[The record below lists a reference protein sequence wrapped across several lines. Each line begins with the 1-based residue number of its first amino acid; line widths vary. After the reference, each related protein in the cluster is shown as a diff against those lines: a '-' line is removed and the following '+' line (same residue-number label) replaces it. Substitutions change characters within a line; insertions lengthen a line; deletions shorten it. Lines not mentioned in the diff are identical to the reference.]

1 MKAERYEHVLD
12 PRSGERP
19 VCSRQSLVSTDG
31 TCETTYPRTKQD
43 SQRAT
48 SLFPL
53 SPAPSHPLPA
63 PWPLSELTSLP
74 GEEKRV
80 TRAGATGN
88 RPKEKN
94 ETWEAAHSRH
104 APRAAGTKEDR
115 QGES

>member
-53 SPAPSHPLPA
+53 SPTTGSLASERAHLVTGGREASDPSRGVRKP
-63 PWPLSELTSLP
+63 SQ
-74 GEEKRV
+74 GEE
-80 TRAGATGN
+80 
-88 RPKEKN
+88 
-94 ETWEAAHSRH
+94 
-104 APRAAGTKEDR
+104 
-115 QGES
+115 